1 MLRQRRSS
9 LVTRTLFGDETNS
22 IFVLQTA
29 LSFLFAL
36 FCFVVV
42 VVVVFFF
49 LFLLSFLDS
58 PQKHKLCGSDLLA
71 MRGST

>member
-1 MLRQRRSS
+1 M
-9 LVTRTLFGDETNS
+9 VTRTLFGDETNS

-36 FCFVVV
+36 FCFVVVV

>member
-1 MLRQRRSS
+1 M
-9 LVTRTLFGDETNS
+9 VTRTLFGDETNS

-42 VVVVFFF
+42 VVVVVFFF
-49 LFLLSFLDS
+49 YFYLVFLIALKNTNFAEATCLRCVV
-58 PQKHKLCGSDLLA
+58 PLKNV
-71 MRGST
+71 TF